1 MFGTNRAEPWLRE
14 HTGKELDVQEVFRTV
29 QGEGPYAGL
38 DAVFIRLAG
47 CHLRCH
53 FCDTDFTSLRHMVPV
68 VELVER
74 AVRCGLDT
82 QLFVLTGGE
91 PMRQNIVPLCFHLT
105 SRPMVRADYRHVQ
118 VETAGSFWP
127 HDARDGALLKDM
139 VTSGLV
145 SLVVSPKTA
154 TVHEAVRDYAM
165 AWKYVVGAD
174 TAVGD
179 DGLPLSCTQ
188 RPGARATLAR
198 PPYFIRPDCVY
209 LQPRDDGNEEANR
222 ANRAA
227 CVRLVQ
233 AHGYRLSLQQ
243 HKILEMP

>member
-105 SRPMVRADYRHVQ
+105 SLPMVRADYRHVQ

-154 TVHEAVRDYAM
+154 HVDTRVERLAT
-165 AWKYVVGAD
+165 AWKYVVGVD
-174 TAVGD
+174 TEVGA

-198 PPYFIRPDCVY
+198 PPAGTAPQQVF
-209 LQPRDDGNEEANR
+209 LQPRDDGDEEANR
-222 ANRAA
+222 GNRAR
-227 CVRLVQ
+227 CVQLVQ
-233 AHGYRLSLQQ
+233 ANGYRLSLQQ
-243 HKILEMP
+243 HKILELP